1 MHAEVTSP
9 DTVTIREEERK
20 LCQPQKLSLIY
31 SSSKEMDESV
41 LLSLKMQLRN
51 MHNKTIIGFG
61 FCMIAII
68 IKASVCVIRLSLR
81 PRQKK
86 TNFGL
91 DNYRYPGKTESNNC

>member
-9 DTVTIREEERK
+9 DTVTSREEERK

-31 SSSKEMDESV
+31 RSSKEMDESV
-41 LLSLKMQLRN
+41 LLSLQMQLRN

-68 IKASVCVIRLSLR
+68 IKASVFVIIIAILVK
-81 PRQKK
+81 P
-86 TNFGL
+86 NPIIV
-91 DNYRYPGKTESNNC
+91 N